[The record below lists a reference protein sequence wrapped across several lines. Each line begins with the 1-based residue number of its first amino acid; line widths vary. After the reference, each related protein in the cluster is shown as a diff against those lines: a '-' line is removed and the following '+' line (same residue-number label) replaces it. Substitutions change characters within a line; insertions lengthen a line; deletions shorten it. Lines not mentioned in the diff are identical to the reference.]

1 MAKKKK
7 KYFGHY
13 PPVFKVVVFRLQ
25 LSLSA
30 TPFPTN
36 STGCVKQ
43 ISLFKEPFVM
53 AEPLSRNLKGNVPMH

>member
-1 MAKKKK
+1 MAKKKKK

-30 TPFPTN
+30 TPCPLLIVTI
-36 STGCVKQ
+36 SHKQ
-43 ISLFKEPFVM
+43 HWV
-53 AEPLSRNLKGNVPMH
+53 R